1 MTRRADELEAL
12 ERQMAASVG
21 QLLFRC
27 ARLLDER
34 AIAEVNREAGRPIL
48 RPALTRVFPH
58 LDFAGVRLT
67 ELARRLGVTKQAASQ
82 LVAELAEIGMVDE
95 TPDPED
101 GRAKRIR
108 FSARGLEAVRHGLG
122 VLQRLEEELERA
134 IGPAKMR
141 ALRTA
146 LPAAIAHLQQAKK

>member
-21 QLLFRC
+21 PLLFPC

-82 LVAELAEIGMVDE
+82 LVAELAELGMVDE

-122 VLQRLEEELERA
+122 VLQRLE
-134 IGPAKMR
+134 
-141 ALRTA
+141 
-146 LPAAIAHLQQAKK
+146 